1 MTLRFTTALA
11 ALATAFSLAS
21 CGGGG
26 IGGTGSMRVS
36 VTDAPSC
43 FAAVNVTIEKV
54 RVHQRDNASDADS
67 GWSEVV
73 LNPPKRID
81 LVPLTN
87 GVLEELGETRLP
99 AGTYTQLRLVL
110 AENSAANPL
119 ANAVTPIGGAPTALD
134 TPSGQQSGLK
144 MKVNLSVEADQLLDV
159 VLDFDACKSVVTNGS
174 SGDYNL
180 KPVLSVTPV
189 VSEAGMR
196 VVGYVDPSLAL
207 ASTNVSVQAGGVPVK
222 ATPPDATGKFVLYP
236 VPAGQYDLVVS
247 SAGRVTAV
255 MTGVPVTTTAWTTV
269 NTAAM
274 PILPPVATGRS
285 VAGGVAPATA
295 TVRALQ
301 TLAGGPTLEVAR
313 GAVDASS
320 GAFAFELPVQAPV
333 ATAYVANPPSLVFV
347 ANAAA
352 AGKYTLEAASAGA
365 TKTQAIDVSAAVAP
379 VVFTFP

>member
-1 MTLRFTTALA
+1 MTFRFSTALA
-11 ALATAFSLAS
+11 ALATALSLAS

-43 FAAVNVTIEKV
+43 YAAVNVTVEKV
-54 RVHQRDNASDADS
+54 RVHQRENASDADS

-87 GVLEELGETRLP
+87 GVLEALGETQLP

-119 ANAVTPIGGAPTALD
+119 ANAVTPIGGTETALD
-134 TPSGQQSGLK
+134 TPSGQQTGLK
-144 MKVNLSVEADQLLDV
+144 MKVNLSVEADKLLDV
-159 VLDFDACKSVVTNGS
+159 VLDFDACKSVVASGN
-174 SGDYNL
+174 SGDYKL
-180 KPVLSVTPV
+180 RPVLSATPL

-196 VVGYVDPSLAL
+196 VVGYVDTSIAL
-207 ASTNVSVQAGGVPVK
+207 ASTNVSVQVGGVTVK
-222 ATPPDATGKFVLYP
+222 ATPPDTTGRFVLYP

-247 SAGRVTAV
+247 AAGRVTAV

-269 NTAAM
+269 NTAAT
-274 PILPPVATGRS
+274 PIVPPVATVRS
-285 VAGGVAPATA
+285 VGGSVTPATA

-301 TLAGGPTLEVAR
+301 TLAGGPTLEVAWA
-313 GAVDASS
+313 AVDATS
-320 GAFAFELPVQAPV
+320 GAFSFDLPVEAPV
-333 ATAYVANPPSLVFV
+333 AMAYVANPPSLAFV

-365 TKTQAIDVSAAVAP
+365 TKTQAVDVSAAVPP
-379 VVFTFP
+379 VAFSFP